1 MPLFTWG
8 TLHEIGVVLSGWEL
22 NNLIKLNITLG
33 SHFLNLENRL
43 IAAEDEMQ
51 LLKQSNA
58 QASTPEEQKRLEEL
72 KRTINNIDSEKK
84 RCVPELNLISR
95 LIETKKIQ
103 EQYWESLSLKKESE
117 FNPGAGG

>member
-72 KRTINNIDSEKK
+72 KRTINNIDSEKSAAFQ
-84 RCVPELNLISR
+84 NSI
-95 LIETKKIQ
+95 
-103 EQYWESLSLKKESE
+103 
-117 FNPGAGG
+117 

>member
-43 IAAEDEMQ
+43 IAAEDEVQSLM
-51 LLKQSNA
+51 QSNA
-58 QASTPEEQKRLEEL
+58 QTSTPEAQKRLEEL
-72 KRTINNIDSEKK
+72 KSTIRNIDNEKK
-84 RCVPELNLISR
+84 RCLPELNLISR
-95 LIETKKIQ
+95 LIETKKTQ
-103 EQYWESLSLKKESE
+103 EQYWENLNLKKESE
-117 FNPGAGG
+117 CNPGTGG

>member
-43 IAAEDEMQ
+43 IAAEDEVQ
-51 LLKQSNA
+51 SLKQNNG
-58 QASTPEEQKRLEEL
+58 QTSTPEAQKRLEEL
-72 KRTINNIDSEKK
+72 KRTIKTIDNEKK

-95 LIETKKIQ
+95 LIETKKNQ
-103 EQYWESLSLKKESE
+103 EQYWENLNLKKESN

>member
-58 QASTPEEQKRLEEL
+58 QALTPEEQKRLEEL

-95 LIETKKIQ
+95 LIETKKNQ
-103 EQYWESLSLKKESE
+103 EQYWENLNLKKESQ